1 MSVAGAFSVKSQR
14 EVARYFK
21 EQPRTIERW
30 RAEGMPGKRGCY
42 DLQEIMFWA
51 AGKGKLKIA
60 APKLQADDPMMV
72 GDSNSEALERYRL
85 ARAQREEIKLAEDCE
100 QVIKRDRYLDFNRTF
115 FAPLRLAQETFK
127 RKQDHDAFQIVD
139 EAIDEMGRRLAD
151 FNDSADN
158 TDGLE

>member
-1 MSVAGAFSVKSQR
+1 MKITAPQ
-14 EVARYFK
+14 
-21 EQPRTIERW
+21 
-30 RAEGMPGKRGCY
+30 
-42 DLQEIMFWA
+42 LQT
-51 AGKGKLKIA
+51 
-60 APKLQADDPMMV
+60 DDPMMI
-72 GDSNSEALERYRL
+72 GDSNSEALERYRM

-100 QVIKRDRYLDFNRTF
+100 QVIKRDRYLDFSRMF